1 LFQVSTAGSASESRP
16 DTCLVAVVRPE
27 IHEVDVDRRTHDGC
41 RATSRLDWAYRS
53 TGVAAPGDRVTA
65 RRVRVQPLPSSDRPA
80 RCVLARD
87 PLRIDER
94 QRPGRDGH
102 VLVHGEQPLHD
113 VRRVDVENDRDR
125 RLRRGARRGDDPC
138 ARRQREY
145 ATATAAAR
153 VDLSTKCA
161 SAPRSPLLGDK
172 KFAM

>member
-1 LFQVSTAGSASESRP
+1 
-16 DTCLVAVVRPE
+16 
-27 IHEVDVDRRTHDGC
+27 
-41 RATSRLDWAYRS
+41 
-53 TGVAAPGDRVTA
+53 
-65 RRVRVQPLPSSDRPA
+65 
-80 RCVLARD
+80 VLARD

-138 ARRQREY
+138 ARRQRERDRNRGR
-145 ATATAAAR
+145 AR
-153 VDLSTKCA
+153 RSVHEVRFGSSQST
-161 SAPRSPLLGDK
+161 LGDK